1 MRRPVATGRAATA
14 TVTRRSRLALVA
26 ALLLVGACTTV
37 PTGPNV
43 LVLPGTGKN
52 FDQFRLDD
60 SDCRQ
65 FASQQVGAS
74 AESAQVDSGLKSA
87 AIGAGVGALAG
98 VIADGSRGA
107 GGGAAVGLLFGS
119 VAGAGAA
126 NASGRDAQ
134 RRYDH
139 SYQQC
144 MYAKGHRVP
153 VAGSYDRQQPLQQPA
168 PQPAQPS
175 IPPPPPP
182 PGNPPP
188 PPPRS

>member
-1 MRRPVATGRAATA
+1 MCRPVATGRAAPA

-87 AIGAGVGALAG
+87 AIGPGVGALAG

-134 RRYDH
+134 RRYDF

-153 VAGSYDRQQPLQQPA
+153 VAGRYDRDSQPYQQPA
-168 PQPAQPS
+168 PQPAQPAV
-175 IPPPPPP
+175 IPPPPP
-182 PGNPPP
+182 GSPP